1 MHILLAIT
9 ATENFTVKIGNSTVV
24 ENIFPAKIS
33 HDLWKSNH
41 FLKVDKKR

>member
-1 MHILLAIT
+1 MCFKKNIANNLMHILLAIT

-33 HDLWKSNH
+33 HDL
-41 FLKVDKKR
+41 